1 MDGLVQGVSSA
12 ISQLSGSKAF
22 RDNLPPGA
30 RGVRR
35 RSPFMYQVGSCL
47 VYLILF
53 IPLSF
58 YCLVCLGCENHSSDN
73 TN

>member
-1 MDGLVQGVSSA
+1 MEGLVQRVSSA
-12 ISQLSGSKAF
+12 ISQPSGSKAF
-22 RDNLPPGA
+22 RDNLPPQAWVVG
-30 RGVRR
+30 R
-35 RSPFMYQVGSCL
+35 RSPFMCQVGSCL

-58 YCLVCLGCENHSSDN
+58 YCLVCLESKNQSSDD